1 MTDEVATPEAQAPAT
16 EEVNLLGE
24 GSGEITNDAG
34 ERVAADGTVVGPVE
48 TPEPEGDRPEW
59 LPEKFKKPEDLA
71 KSYKELERKL
81 GQRDQP
87 AIPEKYELKL
97 GDDPVELEEGDVE
110 FFKSQKLTNEQ
121 AQAILEYTVEQ
132 LVPEMQ
138 KMSLEVESTKLASG
152 WNMEPDA
159 PAFRERLG
167 KLNEWASKNLPEE
180 AVVNLRQTSQGVQA
194 LWAMMQAGASA
205 GMPGASAPTSGKSK
219 AELQSMVNDP
229 RYWTDEG
236 YREQV
241 EAEFRRASGR

>member
-1 MTDEVATPEAQAPAT
+1 MTDEVATPEVETPAT

-34 ERVAADGTVVGPVE
+34 ERVAADGTVIGPAE
-48 TPEPEGDRPEW
+48 TPKPEGDRPEW

-81 GQRDQP
+81 GERSQP

-97 GDDPVELEEGDVE
+97 GDNPVELEEGDVE

-180 AVVNLRQTSQGVQA
+180 AVTNLRQTAQGVQA

-205 GMPGASAPTSGKSK
+205 GNPGASAPTSGKSK

-236 YREQV
+236 FREQV